1 MSKLKEG
8 MNGQEIV
15 VAMAEGNIGAVVAM
29 AEIRGTSQGSVI
41 LQLLDTYK
49 IYGTD
54 LYVLYND
61 KCMRLPRRLHTL
73 LLGTQ
78 LKIIHP
84 EELVKMAKDQ
94 NNDPLLSFSEAMVEK
109 FGNIIQATHFEGE
122 ACDK

>member
-8 MNGQEIV
+8 MNGQEVV
-15 VAMAEGNIGAVVAM
+15 VAMAEGNVGAVVAM
-29 AEIRGTSQGSVI
+29 AEIMGTSQGSVI

-78 LKIIHP
+78 LKIIYP

-109 FGNIIQATHFEGE
+109 FGSIIQATHLGE
-122 ACDK
+122 TRDK